1 MPDRSWRS
9 YSLWGAGRVRVV
21 RLIDKYRTSLR
32 EQVPSVQAPSA
43 TTHEAIAELEAG
55 KGKRCASVAA
65 LLSELKSDEADRNRN
80 RG

>member
-9 YSLWGAGRVRVV
+9 YSLWGAGRVRPV
-21 RLIDKYRTSLR
+21 RPRGKYGTRLSER
-32 EQVPSVQAPSA
+32 VPGVQAPSA
-43 TTHEAIAELEAG
+43 ATYEAIAELEAG
-55 KGKRCASVAA
+55 NGKRCASVEA